1 MKLILLGT
9 GTSTGVP
16 EVGCN
21 CSLCKSS
28 DWHDRRLRTSALV
41 ITDEGRRILI
51 DCGPDF
57 RQQALTIGLDSL
69 DAILLTHEHYDHVYG
84 LDDLRTIAWAK
95 SIPIYGEARVL
106 QAVRERMHYAFSPN
120 PYPGTPRLELI
131 PVEDGQV
138 IDVAGVAVEAI
149 RVEHGTLPILGYRIG
164 EVGYITDMK
173 TAPGESLSRLVG
185 IRLLVIN
192 ALRKTKPHPSHQSV
206 DDVVALIKAMDER
219 PELTILTHLSHHAPN
234 YAELTASLPPHIRSG
249 YDFACYHLAGGTI
262 ITETLFITPMT
273 PYTYRDCGRI
283 AYAQAWDL
291 QHQLFDQI
299 LNHKAQG
306 LPTESYLLLCE
317 HNPVFTLGKNGDDAN
332 LLMSPEWLESQGYDW
347 FRVDRGGDITY
358 HGPGQITGYPILD
371 LETYGLGLRAYIE
384 LLEDVVIDLLKVF
397 GIQGERRDGATG
409 VWIDP
414 LEPTKARKI
423 CAIGVKSSRYVTMHG
438 FALNVNTDLAPF
450 RLINPCGFKDG
461 QVTSIA
467 QEVGAEVDFTM
478 VKRLFTDRFAKAL
491 ISRMPN
497 PLS

>member
-9 GTSTGVP
+9 GTSTGIP
-16 EVGCN
+16 EVGCR
-21 CSLCKSS
+21 CSLCQSN

-41 ITDEGRRILI
+41 VTNEGRRILI

-57 RQQALTIGLDSL
+57 RQQALAIGLNHL

-95 SIPIYGEARVL
+95 SIPIYGEMRVL
-106 QAVRERMHYAFSPN
+106 QAVRERMHYVFSPN

-131 PVEDGQV
+131 PIEAGRT
-138 IDVAGVAVEAI
+138 IEVAGVAVEAI
-149 RVEHGTLPILGYRIG
+149 RVEHGALPILGYRIG
-164 EVGYITDMK
+164 QVGYITDMK
-173 TAPGESLSRLVG
+173 SAPRETLARLEG
-185 IRLLVIN
+185 LRLLVIN
-192 ALRKTKPHPSHQSV
+192 ALRQTKVHPSHQSIN
-206 DDVVALIKAMDER
+206 DVVALIEAMDKR
-219 PELTILTHLSHHAPN
+219 PELSVLTHLSHHAPS
-234 YAELTASLPPHIRSG
+234 YAELSNSLPPHIRSG
-249 YDFACYHLAGGTI
+249 YDFACYDISDDAPISDTRFMNAI
-262 ITETLFITPMT
+262 A
-273 PYTYRDCGRI
+273 PYTYRDCGCI
-283 AYAQAWDL
+283 AYAEAWDL

-299 LNHKAQG
+299 LERKAQG

-317 HNPVFTLGKNGDDAN
+317 HTPVFTLGKNGDETN

-347 FRVDRGGDITY
+347 FRVERGGDITY

-397 GIQGERRDGATG
+397 GIHGERRDGATG
-409 VWIDP
+409 VWLDATDA
-414 LEPTKARKI
+414 LKARKI

-438 FALNVNTDLAPF
+438 FALNVNTDLMPF
-450 RLINPCGFKDG
+450 SLINPCGFKDG

-491 ISRMPN
+491 TSRMPN
-497 PLS
+497 PLG